1 MNFERGQE
9 VKKALGIGIEE
20 QIKSDIIGILPSI
33 MNKYVHEFRTD
44 ELSEMIAYEIKE
56 WTGHKVKIDW
66 LKYCKE
72 NNSTIKETLLELAEK
87 WERDGSEDKAIDD
100 MSVCHGDDR

>member
-20 QIKSDIIGILPSI
+20 QIKSDIIGILPDI
-33 MNKYVHEFRTD
+33 MRKYVHEFRTD

-66 LKYCKE
+66 YGDTDGLLIIVEDTGLK
-72 NNSTIKETLLELAEK
+72 NTIKI
-87 WERDGSEDKAIDD
+87 KA
-100 MSVCHGDDR
+100 SFEW